1 MNHLLE
7 AAEHYQQALKAGRK
21 THRQN
26 VQQGK
31 YPYLQVLDEILANR
45 TTAGEHKLGLIEI
58 PTDSIVGTKNAG
70 RTNAFASDF
79 MPLLPPE
86 SEFGT
91 KWCKLCQAHLSDE
104 GIRDPI
110 ICYEYLGRFY
120 VTEGNKRVSVLKY
133 FDAGTIL
140 GEVTRIL
147 PGESDDPEIA
157 VYQEF
162 LTYYPLTRLYQIRF
176 TRLGSFPKLQCALG
190 YEPEHAW
197 SNEERRDFLS
207 GYYAFEAV
215 YRKMGG
221 NALSAT
227 TADALLEWLKIYSFD
242 LLQSDQTQELIRT
255 LETIWLDIKAIGQP
269 DAIKL
274 DMKCEACEEKGLLN
288 LLNFTILPSHL
299 NIAFIHELSPETST
313 WTYGHEAGRM
323 HLEEVMGDS
332 VTVQCF
338 MNVGCGEEAEA
349 AMETA
354 IANGAQVLF
363 TTTPPLI
370 AVCRK
375 IAARHP
381 GIKVF
386 NCSIEMPY
394 ADVRTY
400 YGRIYEGKFISG
412 AIAAAISKTDD
423 IGYVASYPIFGVPA
437 GINAFALGAQLTNP
451 NARVHLKWSCVEG
464 DPLGELKDLGID
476 VISTLDIPMPGWNEG
491 QWGTFRLLEDG
502 SSELIASPYW
512 DWGTFYVQFARSI
525 LNGGWDSPLFGKSD
539 RHPVNYWWGMSC
551 GVIDVEWTDAIPSG
565 TLTLAEMLKNGIVNG
580 TIDPFHR
587 QILSQDGVLR
597 SDGSAPLPPEE
608 ILKIDWLCSNV
619 VGNIPG
625 YDALTEKA
633 RPLVRLQ
640 GIYRDSVPLQKE
652 SVLL

>member
-1 MNHLLE
+1 MNPWLE
-7 AAEHYQQALKAGRK
+7 SVEHYQQALKAGRK

-26 VQQGK
+26 VQQGH
-31 YPYLQVLDEILANR
+31 YPYLPVLDEIL
-45 TTAGEHKLGLIEI
+45 TSGMTAGEYKLGLIEI
-58 PTDSIVGTKNAG
+58 PTESIVGTKNAG

-79 MPLLPPE
+79 MPLLPAD

-91 KWCKLCQAHLSDE
+91 KWSKLCAAHLSDE

-120 VTEGNKRVSVLKY
+120 VLEGNKRVSVLKY

-147 PGESDDPEIA
+147 PGESDDPEVQA
-157 VYQEF
+157 YQEF
-162 LTYYPLTRLYQIRF
+162 LSYYPLTRLYQIHF
-176 TRLGSFPKLQCALG
+176 TRLGSFQKLQLALG

-197 SNEERRDFLS
+197 SDEERRDFIS
-207 GYYAFEAV
+207 GYYTFETLF
-215 YRKMGG
+215 RKLGG
-221 NALSAT
+221 DSLRAT
-227 TADALLEWLKIYSFD
+227 TADALLEWLKIYPFD
-242 LLQSDQTQELIRT
+242 LLQTEQTAELTRK
-255 LETIWLDIKAIGQP
+255 LETIWPDIKAIGQP
-269 DAIKL
+269 AAIEL

-288 LLNFTILPSHL
+288 LLNFSILPSHL

-338 MNVGCGEEAEA
+338 ENVGCGEEAEA

-381 GIKVF
+381 EIKVF

-451 NARVHLKWSCVEG
+451 NAKIHLRWSCIEG
-464 DPLGELKDLGID
+464 DRLQELKDLGAE

-491 QWGTFRLLEDG
+491 QWGTFRLQNDG

-512 DWGTFYVQFARSI
+512 DWGTFYVQFTRSI
-525 LNGGWDSPLFGKSD
+525 LGNWDAHLFGKPE

-551 GVIDVEWTDAIPSG
+551 GVIDVEWTDAIPAG
-565 TLTLAEMLKNGIVNG
+565 TRVLAEMLKKGIMDG
-580 TIDPFHR
+580 TLDPFRR
-587 QILSQDGVLR
+587 QILSQDGIVR
-597 SDGSAPLPPEE
+597 NDGSMTLTPGE
-608 ILKIDWLCSNV
+608 ILKMDWLCSNV
-619 VGNIPG
+619 EGEIPQ

-633 RPLVRLQ
+633 RALVQLL
-640 GIYRDSVPLQKE
+640 GIYRDSVPLEKE